1 MKKENLDLIFT
12 EPYNDGDFSISVDAL
27 GEYDICFRDGD
38 NGWRWFCTVDD
49 YKTALNVI
57 DELKK
62 SSDGFYTL
70 PIT

>member
-12 EPYNDGDFSISVDAL
+12 EPYNDSEFSISADAL

-38 NGWRWFCTVDD
+38 VWRWFCTVDD
-49 YKTALNVI
+49 YQKALNVVN
-57 DELKK
+57 ELKN
-62 SSDGFYTL
+62 SQDGFYTL

>member
-27 GEYDICFRDGD
+27 CEYDIYVRDGD
-38 NGWRWFCTVDD
+38 GWRWFCTVDD
-49 YKTALNVI
+49 YQTALNVI
-57 DELKK
+57 KELKENK
-62 SSDGFYTL
+62 DGFYTL

>member
-38 NGWRWFCTVDD
+38 GWRWFCTVDD
-49 YKTALNVI
+49 YQTALNVVN
-57 DELKK
+57 ELKN

-70 PIT
+70 SIT